1 MAFDSC
7 VNTYTEQVEQTLDR
21 WLPARNKPPARL
33 HEAMR
38 YSVLGG
44 GKRIR
49 PLLIYATGE
58 VLGVPP
64 EQLNGP
70 AAAMELIH
78 AYSLVHDDLPAMDDD
93 NLRRGK
99 PSTHKAYGEATA
111 VLVGDALQALA
122 FFILAADDRMVAD
135 SVARMRTVG
144 SLAAACGSLG
154 MTGGQ
159 ALDLAAEGATLSVA
173 ELEAMYT
180 MKTGVLIRT
189 SILMAGHSC
198 LDLADDAFQR
208 LDGFGKAIGLA
219 FQIRDDILDIEGETE
234 IIGKQQGADNARGKA
249 TYPAQFGA
257 AAAKRRANE
266 LYAEAMDDLAYFG
279 KQAEPLRWMSNY
291 IIRREY

>member
-1 MAFDSC
+1 MAFDSR
-7 VNTYTEQVEQTLDR
+7 VNTYTDQVEQTLDR
-21 WLPARNKPPARL
+21 WLPARNKPPTRL

-38 YSVLGG
+38 YSVLDG

-58 VLGVPP
+58 VLGVPS

-122 FFILAADDRMVAD
+122 FFILAADKRMVAD
-135 SVARMRTVG
+135 SVARTRTVG
-144 SLAAACGSLG
+144 SLAAAGGSLG

-173 ELEAMYT
+173 ELETMYT
-180 MKTGVLIRT
+180 MKTGLLIRT
-189 SILMAGHSC
+189 SILMASHSC
-198 LDLADDAFQR
+198 LDLSDDAFQR

-249 TYPAQFGA
+249 TYPALFGA
-257 AAAKRRANE
+257 AAAKKRADA